1 MNKTPAQEYLEK
13 QILNASPA
21 ERVVLCYDGAIK
33 FLMAA
38 RRAIEEGKIQDR
50 FNYNKKA
57 GDLIAYL
64 MDTLNMEEG
73 GEIAINLQRIYMYM
87 LRRLM
92 DVDLKNSLEAIDDVV
107 AQLRTLRASWEKI
120 SKGDVP
126 QQGKA
131 AAQPQ
136 EEVEDQEPEKR
147 PRISAMA

>member
-1 MNKTPAQEYLEK
+1 MNKTPAQQYLEK

-50 FNYNKKA
+50 YNFNKKA

-73 GEIAINLQRIYMYM
+73 GEVAVNLQRIYMYM

-92 DVDLKNSLEAIDDVV
+92 DVDMKNSVEAVDDVV
-107 AQLRTLRASWEKI
+107 GQLRTLRASWEKI
-120 SKGDVP
+120 AKGETP
-126 QQGKA
+126 A
-131 AAQPQ
+131 AKEEAQVQ
-136 EEVEDQEPEKR
+136 AEDDAAKPVR
-147 PRISAMA
+147 VSAMA